1 MAAVRKSTAEQSR
14 SVVIVESSR
23 AYAAM
28 LAAHCRQMRMVP
40 VVCEGIGQS
49 LGQIPTLPRIAG
61 ITVDAALND
70 GDGLDLIDSLRALPH
85 LASTPI
91 LFITAD
97 DDAALARAA
106 LIAGATAVCRKTMR
120 HCVENALSVIGAELN
135 APLRSGRVLVVEN
148 DPALGRLIA
157 SVCSKLGIGVDLAK
171 SVSQGLALFHK
182 HTYLAV
188 VSDVILA
195 GRETGI
201 DLVRRIRQI
210 PDDHA
215 RVPIL
220 VTANHNDTAR
230 RLAVLRSGAD
240 DYLAK
245 PLLAEELFW
254 RLHNLLRRAEAGTP
268 LASTEIASANDDVPP
283 TTSAHNALS
292 ERETE
297 IAQAITQGLSDKA
310 IALKFGIS
318 FWTVRSHINRIFSKL
333 GLFNRVG
340 LVKYMIQQHPPEA
353 VRGGAMPLHTRQP
366 GK

>member
-14 SVVIVESSR
+14 SVLIVESSR

-28 LAAHCRQMRMVP
+28 LAAYCRQMRLAP
-40 VVCEGIGQS
+40 VVCDGIGPS
-49 LGQIPTLPRIAG
+49 LGRIPTLPHIAG
-61 ITVDAALND
+61 ITVGAALDD
-70 GDGLDLIDSLRALPH
+70 GDGLDLIYRLRALPH

-106 LIAGATAVCRKTMR
+106 LIAGATEVCRKTTHR
-120 HCVENALSVIGAELN
+120 CVENALSTIGAVSN
-135 APLRSGRVLVVEN
+135 APRRNGRLLVIEN

-157 SVCSKLGIGVDLAK
+157 SVCSQLGIGVDPVK
-171 SVSQGLALFHK
+171 SVDQGLALFHQRR
-182 HTYLAV
+182 YLAV

-201 DLVRRIRQI
+201 DLVRRIRRI
-210 PDDHA
+210 PDDRA

-220 VTANHNDTAR
+220 VTASHDDTAR
-230 RLAVLRSGAD
+230 RLELLRCGAD

-254 RLHNLLRRAEAGTP
+254 RLHNLLRRAEIGTP
-268 LASTEIASANDDVPP
+268 LAPAKIASANDDAPLAA
-283 TTSAHNALS
+283 SAHNVLS

-340 LVKYMIQQHPPEA
+340 LVKFMIQQHPPEA
-353 VRGGAMPLHTRQP
+353 MPLRTKQP